1 MNGVSGGAVRELPT
15 QGGLRYFTGA
25 QSLLR
30 LTKQEVGG
38 LLNGQNLFRSACTQG
53 RGGRARQ
60 LGAKWRPIIAWLRR
74 SVAAWQSPP
83 ARASEPRM
91 NQCPYRLAE
100 ALRTTLDDL
109 CTTPYLTPTT
119 YPQGHPAKAGA
130 AKPRVLALLRDA
142 ATTA

>member
-1 MNGVSGGAVRELPT
+1 
-15 QGGLRYFTGA
+15 
-25 QSLLR
+25 
-30 LTKQEVGG
+30 
-38 LLNGQNLFRSACTQG
+38 
-53 RGGRARQ
+53 
-60 LGAKWRPIIAWLRR
+60 
-74 SVAAWQSPP
+74 
-83 ARASEPRM
+83 M